1 MKYSHHQTK
10 YTGKW
15 VWLRTYQ
22 HPCICNFCVYLLRC
36 LLILSRVQPF
46 MKPKCSVGQNIH
58 FGTLFAKIVLILSF
72 VYAWLLGFLPFLCFH
87 MIQYLFLMIYVFIFQ
102 VIFTILCCHIVL
114 PFSCPSLLMLCSIL
128 RLRVTLC
135 WHGDICTVDRPR
147 RCNVKVTQIVD
158 CSNSVIRPDWYDPQ
172 TTPSLIHQN
181 FIVIYEGWN
190 VNSGNYLFTTDTK

>member
-72 VYAWLLGFLPFLCFH
+72 VYA
-87 MIQYLFLMIYVFIFQ
+87 
-102 VIFTILCCHIVL
+102 
-114 PFSCPSLLMLCSIL
+114 
-128 RLRVTLC
+128 
-135 WHGDICTVDRPR
+135 
-147 RCNVKVTQIVD
+147 
-158 CSNSVIRPDWYDPQ
+158 
-172 TTPSLIHQN
+172 
-181 FIVIYEGWN
+181 
-190 VNSGNYLFTTDTK
+190 